1 MQQFIVTYQIEIIAD
16 THEQAAIKGIK
27 FLTEDLSNPYTE
39 LSVTTETLAVSPK
52 GDIAIRT
59 SEKDHLIGISK
70 DSRGHQT
77 VHLVHDAGDGA
88 QK

>member
-1 MQQFIVTYQIEIIAD
+1 MQHYTVTYQIEIIAD

-39 LSVTTETLAVSPK
+39 LSIK
-52 GDIAIRT
+52 T
-59 SEKDHLIGISK
+59 STDGLNHVHHDHNHKPIQHHLIGIST